1 MSLTETRPEAEEV
14 APPPAS
20 APPAATGLAG
30 WISASDHKQVG
41 RMWIA
46 TAIVFGVG
54 GSVVGGILGVERI
67 GTGLELL
74 DGETFG
80 QVYTLHGEVAVFGL
94 LVPLFLGLATYL
106 VPLQVGAGQ
115 IAFPRGSALAYWT
128 YVVSGGV
135 LVAAYAANGGVGGG
149 SAVGADLH
157 LLALGGLN
165 VATGLALVSVLTT
178 ILCLR
183 APGMT
188 LLRAPLFT
196 WSLLVGGGLTLLA
209 APVLV
214 ARLIEI
220 FVAHHYGDLFPLGSY
235 DGIAWF
241 WSVPQVYALAVP
253 AAGVALE
260 IVPVLGRSRLRLH
273 AAGIFV
279 LGATG
284 VLGVGMFARDP
295 ETFDDLL
302 YVAMG
307 VMALLPA
314 LALVGLLADTLRRG
328 TFVLRAPLLLALGAA
343 VHLALGALAGAAL
356 VIEPLELQGTVWE
369 AAQVHY
375 TLYGGAL
382 LGAFAA
388 LWYWAPKLWGVHLG
402 EGAGRATFVL
412 TFLGGILLAAPD
424 LVNGLFQNQALGTG
438 GYDDDAL
445 ATTMNMF
452 SAFGSV
458 LATLGV
464 LVVVG
469 DLVGKVLR
477 RQGSPAT
484 DDPWGGATLEWATT
498 SPPPAGNFAGP
509 LPEVGSPTPLIDST
523 PATAAADE
531 PEAR

>member
-424 LVNGLFQNQALGTG
+424 LVNGLFQNQAVGTG

-469 DLVGKVLR
+469 DLVGKVVR
-477 RQGSPAT
+477 RQGAPAES
-484 DDPWGGATLEWATT
+484 DPWGGSTLEWATA

-509 LPEVGSPTPLIDST
+509 VPEVGSPTP
-523 PATAAADE
+523 
-531 PEAR
+531 